1 MKSKK
6 KKKPSTVELRKQGL
20 YTWPR
25 MKKPR
30 YAPQF
35 GRPSSHMW
43 FIIFYEKA
51 NDLAFIE
58 QHIVCC
64 DK

>member
-1 MKSKK
+1 M

-20 YTWPR
+20 YTWPK

-30 YAPQF
+30 YVSQF

-43 FIIFYEKA
+43 FIIF
-51 NDLAFIE
+51 L
-58 QHIVCC
+58 
-64 DK
+64 